1 MVYLFLAK
9 NHETVEAL
17 TVVDLLRRAEISITT
32 VSISDELVVNSSLN
46 IPVVCD
52 KLFKDCDFSDVQAL
66 VLPGGAGVS
75 NLLDFAPL
83 TDLIKKEY
91 DKKTLICAICA
102 APKILANIGINVKST
117 IYPTMTSEIA
127 NYCSDSVCCDG
138 NVITGNAL
146 GASIDF
152 SLEIIKY
159 LKDIDTAKK
168 VKEGIVYKN

>member
-1 MVYLFLAK
+1 MVYLFLAQ

-17 TVVDLLRRAEISITT
+17 TVVDLLRRAEIPITT
-32 VSISDELVVNSSLN
+32 VSISEDLTVNSSLN
-46 IPVVCD
+46 ITVVAD
-52 KLFKDCDFSDVQAL
+52 KTFSDCNFSDATAF

-75 NLLDFAPL
+75 NLLEFSPL

-102 APKILANIGINVKST
+102 APKILAKIGINVKST
-117 IYPTMTSEIA
+117 IYPTMTEEILD
-127 NYCSDSVCCDG
+127 YTSDSVCCYE
-138 NVITGNAL
+138 NIITGNAL

-159 LKDIDTAKK
+159 LKDVDTANS
-168 VKEGIVYKN
+168 VSQSIVYKK